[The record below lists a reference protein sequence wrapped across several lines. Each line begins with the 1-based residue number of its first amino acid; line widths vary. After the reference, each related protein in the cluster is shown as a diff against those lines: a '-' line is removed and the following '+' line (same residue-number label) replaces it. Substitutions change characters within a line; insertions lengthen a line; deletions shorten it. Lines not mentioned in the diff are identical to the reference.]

1 MEKYFVAI
9 NDRQLGVC
17 LRMLY
22 AEKIQPIVLTVLND
36 KNRVEFHISISVD
49 DNLMN
54 DLLERYI
61 ILIS

>member
-1 MEKYFVAI
+1 MEKYFVAT

-36 KNRVEFHISISVD
+36 KNKVEFHISISVD

>member
-1 MEKYFVAI
+1 MEKYFVAT

-36 KNRVEFHISISVD
+36 KNKVEFRISISVD